1 MIAGFVSIVVSFI
14 GFVASLLLNA
24 FVFDDYD
31 AYGEVPIPGS
41 AALHLPAGDVTISFH
56 TVAIGSPSGALPIP
70 DLRMNLRGPG
80 GQDPEVTENIGS
92 TTTVNNDMRRRVWV
106 AHIPAEGVYEVETD
120 GEVGAFVR
128 PTLAFGSDGGRGWLP
143 WVFVA
148 IFANGMI
155 DLVIAGVW
163 LSRIR
168 RREQLAAFNPSPAQD
183 AVSATPAQSYTPTD
197 DGVRIEA
204 LRNLAALRDSGALT
218 EDEFQAEKRRVLDG
232 M

>member
-1 MIAGFVSIVVSFI
+1 MIAAVVSIVVSVI

-31 AYGEVPIPGS
+31 AYGQVPIPGS
-41 AALHLPAGDVTISFH
+41 AELHLPAGDVTISFH
-56 TVAIGSPSGALPIP
+56 TVTIGSPSGALPIP
-70 DLRMNLRGPG
+70 DLRMNLSGPG
-80 GQDPEVTENIGS
+80 GRDPEVTESIGT

-106 AHIPAEGVYEVETD
+106 AHIPAEGVYTVETD

-128 PTLAFGSDGGRGWLP
+128 PTLTFGRDGGRAWLP

-148 IFANGMI
+148 IFANGLI
-155 DLVIAGVW
+155 DLVVGGVW

-168 RREQLAAFNPSPAQD
+168 RREQQPVFDASPMPPMS
-183 AVSATPAQSYTPTD
+183 VTPAQSYTPTD

-204 LRNLAALRDSGALT
+204 LRTLSALRDSGALT

>member
-1 MIAGFVSIVVSFI
+1 MSVVVSVI

-41 AALHLPAGDVTISFH
+41 AELHLPAGDVTISFH

-70 DLRMNLRGPG
+70 DLRMNLSGPG
-80 GQDPEVTENIGS
+80 GRDPDVTESIGT

-106 AHIPAEGVYEVETD
+106 AHIPAEGVYKVETD
-120 GEVGAFVR
+120 GEVGAFIR
-128 PTLAFGSDGGRGWLP
+128 PTLAFGRDGGRAWLP

-148 IFANGMI
+148 IFANGLI
-155 DLVIAGVW
+155 DLVIGGVW

-168 RREQLAAFNPSPAQD
+168 RREQQPVFDASPMPPMP
-183 AVSATPAQSYTPTD
+183 VTPAQSYTPTD

-204 LRNLAALRDSGALT
+204 LRTLAALRDSGALT